1 MDLMAVSSKMRY
13 GWGCTSGQAC
23 PSFKV
28 SVHLGIKLR
37 QVGVC
42 TLLSSKHKSTGR
54 KKIHLVHFQFAFSTN
69 HKIVNKVKLGGKV
82 LFDYFEVFKLFIRK

>member
-1 MDLMAVSSKMRY
+1 MAFPVEFRYGFDGSKFIQMKY

-23 PSFKV
+23 SCFEV

-42 TLLSSKHKSTGR
+42 ALMNSKHKSTGMEEDTIG
-54 KKIHLVHFQFAFSTN
+54 KFSVCIL
-69 HKIVNKVKLGGKV
+69 H
-82 LFDYFEVFKLFIRK
+82 E